1 MTGTEYHQRLER
13 AFEYIENHLESNI
26 SLEDLAAKAGYSP
39 GHFIW
44 IFRTVTGYMPM
55 EYVRRRRMTEAARAI
70 LAGNDIVD
78 TVYRYG
84 FSAQDA
90 FTRSFRNSIGLT
102 PGQVREFRGENG
114 NYTPTLNIKYSG
126 DDKMLN
132 YNLDCDALES
142 ILRIERL
149 LTDEVKKLVG
159 DLATGSADLRSVDP
173 HIIDELEQARVVR
186 RDGDSVR
193 IATAVFL
200 EEDLLKIH
208 PAAERW
214 GQDLAMQ
221 IEALNGKFPTMPSGI
236 KRLLVGMNGIDQGV
250 FELVISGGYAFNHRA
265 TGGRY
270 ATARIDFYEVCDA
283 YDRFGPYLSGG
294 YGFRGER
301 FGIRIIGQD
310 RGIYA
315 YLNAGI
321 TLGGDELYA
330 FRTNTGKYLTDALGS
345 LLRGEIVS
353 PALSAAAEAAGL
365 TQSGEIL
372 VPFITKAEAPAYSA
386 AVRLVREVIS
396 DFLRAKVPEMQAF
409 LKGTLPGK
417 QGVAPDKLMVDL
429 MRYVRIVSHKAL
441 YDDGFYTDTLPEGG
455 NITIFHEIDAV
466 INGQ

>member
-13 AFEYIENHLESNI
+13 AFEYIENHLESKI

-44 IFRTVTGYMPM
+44 IFRTVTGYTPM

-102 PGQVREFRGENG
+102 SGQVREFRGENG

-186 RDGDSVR
+186 RDGGSV
-193 IATAVFL
+193 
-200 EEDLLKIH
+200 
-208 PAAERW
+208 
-214 GQDLAMQ
+214 
-221 IEALNGKFPTMPSGI
+221 
-236 KRLLVGMNGIDQGV
+236 
-250 FELVISGGYAFNHRA
+250 
-265 TGGRY
+265 
-270 ATARIDFYEVCDA
+270 A
-283 YDRFGPYLSGG
+283 Y
-294 YGFRGER
+294 
-301 FGIRIIGQD
+301 
-310 RGIYA
+310 
-315 YLNAGI
+315 
-321 TLGGDELYA
+321 
-330 FRTNTGKYLTDALGS
+330 
-345 LLRGEIVS
+345 
-353 PALSAAAEAAGL
+353 
-365 TQSGEIL
+365 
-372 VPFITKAEAPAYSA
+372 
-386 AVRLVREVIS
+386 
-396 DFLRAKVPEMQAF
+396 
-409 LKGTLPGK
+409 
-417 QGVAPDKLMVDL
+417 
-429 MRYVRIVSHKAL
+429 
-441 YDDGFYTDTLPEGG
+441 
-455 NITIFHEIDAV
+455 
-466 INGQ
+466 